1 MTRFMR
7 ELNGELGPYWV
18 KSANKELEETQ
29 AALDSGDITIDA
41 AGIARNCI
49 GRVLMSDMLEKVAL
63 LTSEVNVEET
73 EAARAAEVSA
83 DLAEYRASRQEPSEE
98 ELMEM
103 QAAFGAGTIVVDVLS
118 GRQIKL

>member
-103 QAAFGAGTIVVDVLS
+103 QAAFGAGTTVVDVLS